1 MKCSGGLSSL
11 SRCTSFSKAAGR
23 SMPLQFMRFLC
34 IRMLKLLSVLFLIV
48 LYLHFLFQDAVK
60 ALNTLQTNAQ
70 DLEQIRR
77 SRGRLARDNLPQM
90 RSFTERAGV
99 KVSPFYNC
107 SLIGLIELA

>member
-1 MKCSGGLSSL
+1 MFWRFFESVMVYIVLESSWAKHACL
-11 SRCTSFSKAAGR
+11 K
-23 SMPLQFMRFLC
+23 FMRVLC
-34 IRMLKLLSVLFLIV
+34 NRMLKLLSVLFLIV

-107 SLIGLIELA
+107 CLVGLIELV

>member
-1 MKCSGGLSSL
+1 MFWRFNESVSVYIVVE
-11 SRCTSFSKAAGR
+11 SRWAKNAC
-23 SMPLQFMRFLC
+23 LQFTRFLC
-34 IRMLKLLSVLFLIV
+34 IRILKLLSVFFLI
-48 LYLHFLFQDAVK
+48 LRYLHFLFQDAVK

-77 SRGRLARDNLPQM
+77 SRGRLARDYLAEM

-107 SLIGLIELA
+107 CLVGLIDLA

>member
-11 SRCTSFSKAAGR
+11 SRCTSFLKAAGR
-23 SMPLQFMRFLC
+23 SMPAYSSWDSFVLECLNT
-34 IRMLKLLSVLFLIV
+34 VLFLIV

-99 KVSPFYNC
+99 KVSPFYNYC
-107 SLIGLIELA
+107 LVGLIELA

>member
-1 MKCSGGLSSL
+1 MFWRFIESVSVYIVLESSWAKHA
-11 SRCTSFSKAAGR
+11 C
-23 SMPLQFMRFLC
+23 LQFMRFLC

-99 KVSPFYNC
+99 KVSPFYNYC
-107 SLIGLIELA
+107 LVGLIEVA

>member
-1 MKCSGGLSSL
+1 
-11 SRCTSFSKAAGR
+11 
-23 SMPLQFMRFLC
+23 
-34 IRMLKLLSVLFLIV
+34 MLKLLSVLFLIV
-48 LYLHFLFQDAVK
+48 RYLHFLFQDAVK

-99 KVSPFYNC
+99 KVSPFCNC
-107 SLIGLIELA
+107 CLVGLIELAYFFVLFHGKSV